1 MKILFLADVF
11 PFPAISGG
19 RLRTYNI
26 LRQISK
32 EYSDI
37 DFYCINEHIPEEK
50 DVRYLSLYANNIEIF
65 YTPKKSSKERIINIL
80 KNKSDKLFLN
90 YSEEYKEN
98 IDKILKL
105 KKYDLIYS
113 DSLWMYQYIYKNSLI
128 DRNKTKLI
136 IDLHNVEHEVIY
148 RMMQES
154 DSFSVKVYSFL
165 EYRKIKKL
173 EKTYSSDSNY
183 IFTVSER
190 DKDRYTELY
199 NINREKIKVVYNGF
213 DMSIAENYYNELNNE
228 YGKFLLFVGSLWY
241 RPNYEGISWFIKDI
255 WPEVKE
261 KYKDLKLLIIGKYD
275 EKDILR
281 GKDVEYLGFVEDI
294 YGYYKNCIGTVVPL
308 KMGSGTRLKIVE
320 AMSFKVPVISTTIGC
335 EGISVED
342 NKNILIADNNE
353 EFMDKIDMLVN
364 EDINSVIED
373 GYELVKSEY
382 NWDSIGLK
390 LNAYI
395 KETVEN

>member
-1 MKILFLADVF
+1 M
-11 PFPAISGG
+11 
-19 RLRTYNI
+19 
-26 LRQISK
+26 
-32 EYSDI
+32 
-37 DFYCINEHIPEEK
+37 
-50 DVRYLSLYANNIEIF
+50 SLYANNIEIF

-364 EDINSVIED
+364 EDINSIIED

>member
-37 DFYCINEHIPEEK
+37 DFYCINEDIPEEK
-50 DVRYLSLYANNIEIF
+50 DVKYLSLYANNIEIF

-148 RMMQES
+148 RMLQES
-154 DSFSVKVYSFL
+154 DSFSVKLYSFL

-173 EKTYSSDSNY
+173 EKAYSSDSNY

-364 EDINSVIED
+364 EDINSIIED

>member
-37 DFYCINEHIPEEK
+37 DFYCINEHIPEET
-50 DVRYLSLYANNIEIF
+50 DVKYLSLYANNIEIF

-261 KYKDLKLLIIGKYD
+261 KYKDLKLLIIGKYN